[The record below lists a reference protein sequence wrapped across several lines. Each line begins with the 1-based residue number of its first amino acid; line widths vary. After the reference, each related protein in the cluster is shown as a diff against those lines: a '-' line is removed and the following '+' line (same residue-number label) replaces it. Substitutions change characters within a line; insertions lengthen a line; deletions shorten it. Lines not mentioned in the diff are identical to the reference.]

1 MFSDMFWYLKLCGLS
16 CFQTLGK
23 EHFKSR
29 LLKREALSTKSF
41 SPLVDVP
48 EDAESTNINADTS
61 ITNAND
67 CNDLGVVG
75 HSFTPS
81 MKNNTGEWN

>member
-1 MFSDMFWYLKLCGLS
+1 MFWYVLYLKLCGLS
-16 CFQTLGK
+16 CFQNLGK

-48 EDAESTNINADTS
+48 EDAESMNTNADTTV
-61 ITNAND
+61 TNASH
-67 CNDLGVVG
+67 CNDLGVDG

-81 MKNNTGEWN
+81 TKNNTGKWN